1 MDDVEDKSG
10 AQIRIATEVCTV
22 VVFVC
27 FTAIWVGAT
36 IAVGRALS
44 KEFENSTVIIV
55 CFLVGCFVG
64 FWFLQIGFSIYAP
77 AWLDVSASRGVKKGN
92 DTPALKAWRAD
103 APTPAVLLEIVAFAE
118 LPYWKPWL
126 DGHHLDWDPRDVQ
139 TLRNKATSGGGGGGN
154 SNGNDDDDDD
164 GDAAVAAELGPRSQD
179 RDSIGARVLML
190 PTGASVLDVLR
201 RCFRCPLLGSDVQLA
216 LHLGEERGGV
226 LLSRAT
232 CTAVIF
238 FRGTVDGADAKDDIA
253 SVRLVPRPAAR
264 SEQQQQQQQQQQ
276 SGGDGGGSGGGG
288 GGGCVGKGFADRL
301 TRGGALDRVVHLLR
315 GVGSDL
321 ESVYVVGHSLG
332 AAVATVLA
340 AAVAPALPSTRVTL
354 CSFGS
359 PRVGDVAFVRHCAS
373 LPNLRSWRVQNELEM
388 VSRVA
393 FWLPRPARYRHVEGH
408 YFLLERG
415 LGWCF
420 PAGALAPFVATQAVN
435 VINWPS
441 YLINVFAG
449 GMMDLKYDGRYHMT
463 GHRNGYAAAIGR
475 VHSWCDQAAWSWNGF
490 SYWCQICTLTVITN
504 LLIWAS
510 LLAVVVFTS
519 EDSCRSSN
527 IVQKGAPYFL
537 IINGL
542 CFLGIAASL
551 CIVSRVCRDDVVR
564 GGIVKQAIARSPNSP
579 GNGGAATVQD
589 TVDFLSTAGSD

>member
-1 MDDVEDKSG
+1 MSDYFKTFKQVTESNGFAYECHTVQTDDGYILNMFRVQLRG
-10 AQIRIATEVCTV
+10 
-22 VVFVC
+22 
-27 FTAIWVGAT
+27 
-36 IAVGRALS
+36 
-44 KEFENSTVIIV
+44 
-55 CFLVGCFVG
+55 FL
-64 FWFLQIGFSIYAP
+64 
-77 AWLDVSASRGVKKGN
+77 RRRKK
-92 DTPALKAWRAD
+92 
-103 APTPAVLLEIVAFAE
+103 PAVLLQHGLLSSADTWVINKDDVAPAFQLARAG
-118 LPYWKPWL
+118 YDVWL
-126 DGHHLDWDPRDVQ
+126 
-139 TLRNKATSGGGGGGN
+139 GN
-154 SNGNDDDDDD
+154 SRGSKY
-164 GDAAVAAELGPRSQD
+164 GRSHVSLDPDSEEDSESFWRYSFVDMGEHDLPIQIEYVRDYTQQD
-179 RDSIGARVLML
+179 KI
-190 PTGASVLDVLR
+190 T
-201 RCFRCPLLGSDVQLA
+201 
-216 LHLGEERGGV
+216 
-226 LLSRAT
+226 
-232 CTAVIF
+232 
-238 FRGTVDGADAKDDIA
+238 
-253 SVRLVPRPAAR
+253 
-264 SEQQQQQQQQQQ
+264 
-276 SGGDGGGSGGGG
+276 
-288 GGGCVGKGFADRL
+288 
-301 TRGGALDRVVHLLR
+301 
-315 GVGSDL
+315 
-321 ESVYVVGHSLG
+321 YVGHSLG